1 MQKYIVLLR
10 KVNIGGKNKV
20 LMSDLKK
27 EIENIGCKNVITYLN
42 SGNVIL
48 DSDDDKDILNSK
60 IKLILRNKFNVDTS
74 SYIIAYDKLK
84 DILNNAPTW

>member
-27 EIENIGCKNVITYLN
+27 EIENIGCKNVI
-42 SGNVIL
+42 
-48 DSDDDKDILNSK
+48 
-60 IKLILRNKFNVDTS
+60 LILIVVML
-74 SYIIAYDKLK
+74 YL
-84 DILNNAPTW
+84 ILMMIKIF